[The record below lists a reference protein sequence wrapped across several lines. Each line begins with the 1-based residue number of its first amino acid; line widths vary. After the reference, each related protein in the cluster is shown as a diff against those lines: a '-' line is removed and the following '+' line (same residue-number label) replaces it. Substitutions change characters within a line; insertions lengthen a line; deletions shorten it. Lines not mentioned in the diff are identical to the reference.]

1 MQQAWQTVEVLWIV
15 FFFKWFLAMHYTE
28 VSALFLPQVALTS
41 LGLPYEC
48 LRRTSTWVYFS
59 CVCAIQAFGCL
70 CQG

>member
-1 MQQAWQTVEVLWIV
+1 
-15 FFFKWFLAMHYTE
+15 MHYTE